1 MVFDFD
7 LDAAAD
13 ILDVPITE
21 LLHELDLDG
30 SWIESVLSPFQPH
43 SSLAEIGE
51 VPISPSAQMA
61 QSMEQL
67 LGATY
72 GNPEKDTVF
81 WEYQSTE
88 FTCAIQAQR
97 GIIELFT
104 GENVTEQQLMY
115 EAAAN
120 GSLTEGGMVF
130 EDIGRLLESRGIG
143 CHSHYDASIEDLM
156 AELASGHRV
165 IVPTDSG
172 ELSGEDPFWEDFIA
186 EIADHAIW
194 VTGVNTDDPDNVMVI
209 INDSGDPDGAGKAY
223 PLDQFV
229 DAWKDSGFAYIATDE
244 APEVNADLPGFDAA
258 NSIFTDLVNW
268 VVTMLSESSGS
279 PGVWDYL
286 HSDKGRED
294 VNDLTETI
302 SGIAGLVL
310 ATDLLLDSLD
320 DLLDDDLTNTVFE
333 LL

>member
-7 LDAAAD
+7 LDDGD

-21 LLHELDLDG
+21 LVHETDLDE
-30 SWIESVLSPFQPH
+30 SWVESVLSPLQPH
-43 SSLAEIGE
+43 SSLDEIGE
-51 VPISPSAQMA
+51 LPISASSQMD
-61 QSMEQL
+61 QTMEQL

-72 GNPEKDTVF
+72 GNPEKDGGY
-81 WEYQSTE
+81 WQIQSTE

-104 GENVTEQQLMY
+104 GENVTEEQLTY

-120 GSLTEGGMVF
+120 GSLTEGGMYF

-143 CHSHYDASIEDLM
+143 CHTLHDASIEDLM

-172 ELSGEDPFWEDFIA
+172 ELWGDDPFWEDFFG
-186 EIADHAIW
+186 EHADHAIW

-209 INDSGDPDGAGKAY
+209 INDSGHPDGAGKAY

-229 DAWKDSGFAYIATDE
+229 NAWADSGFVYVATDE
-244 APEVNADLPGFDAA
+244 APEVNADFDGFDAV

-268 VVTMLSESSGS
+268 IATMLSESNGS

-286 HSDKGRED
+286 HSDEGHEA
-294 VNDLTETI
+294 VSDLTVTI
-302 SGIAGLVL
+302 TGIAGLVL

-320 DLLDDDLTNTVFE
+320 DLLDDDLINTVFE